1 MRRIQ
6 SQRLRNWQQSAEW
19 REIARQHCFKMN
31 AERRLKPKCGA
42 TNKKD
47 GEPCKNLA
55 MENGRCKWHGGKSP
69 KGKEWHKV
77 QLPDGNSRN
86 AVARAEHKL
95 ADKRRIEKARKK
107 RLASMTPE
115 QRQDYEKWKSTHN
128 PGPKAERERRR
139 LERANNEDFRQRHA
153 NAKTQPVNQ
162 EVALLAAERE
172 RLESLVEELDAI
184 SNANQMIGVFG

>member
-1 MRRIQ
+1 MRRIR

-19 REIARQHCFKMN
+19 REIARQHCLKMN

-69 KGKEWHKV
+69 KGKEWHKT
-77 QLPDGNSRN
+77 QFPDGKSRN
-86 AVARAEHKL
+86 AVARAERKL
-95 ADKRRIEKARKK
+95 ADKRRIEKARNK
-107 RLASMTPE
+107 RLASLTPE
-115 QRQDYEKWKSTHN
+115 QRLEYEKWKSAHT

-139 LERANNEDFRQRHA
+139 QERASNEDLRRRLAEPH
-153 NAKTQPVNQ
+153 PVILSK
-162 EVALLAAERE
+162 EAAALAEERK
-172 RLESLVEELDAI
+172 RLEKMLQEIEAI
-184 SNANQMIGVFG
+184 SREQQNLGVFG

>member
-1 MRRIQ
+1 MRRIL

-31 AERRLKPKCGA
+31 AERRLKQKCGA

-69 KGKEWHKV
+69 KGKDWHKT
-77 QLPDGNSRN
+77 QFPDGKSRN
-86 AVARAEHKL
+86 AVARAERKL
-95 ADKRRIEKARKK
+95 ADKRRIEKARNK

-115 QRQDYEKWKSTHN
+115 QRQEYEKWKNAHTPGSST
-128 PGPKAERERRR
+128 ERERRR
-139 LERANNEDFRQRHA
+139 HERVSNEDLRKRLAEPRHVILSEEAATLAEERRQLE
-153 NAKTQPVNQ
+153 KVLQ
-162 EVALLAAERE
+162 EIEALSRE
-172 RLESLVEELDAI
+172 QQNL
-184 SNANQMIGVFG
+184 GVFG

>member
-1 MRRIQ
+1 MRVIQ
-6 SQRLRNWQQSAEW
+6 SERLRNWHQSAEW

-86 AVARAEHKL
+86 AVARAERKL
-95 ADKRRIEKARKK
+95 ADKRRIAKK
-107 RLASMTPE
+107 RDKRIAAMTPE
-115 QRQDYEKWKSTHN
+115 ERQEYEKWKATHV
-128 PGPKAERERRR
+128 PGPKAERARRR
-139 LERANNEDFRQRHA
+139 LERTSNEDFRRRHA
-153 NAKTQPVNQ
+153 NAETQPISL
-162 EVALLAAERE
+162 ERAALTAERI
-172 RLESLVEELDAI
+172 RLEELLRDIEAI
-184 SNANQMIGVFG
+184 SIANQNLGVFG